1 MKQLF
6 EIAYFLSH
14 IGHIGHIHL
23 VYLGIIIGNCFAKDV
38 KKTSIVQKK
47 IILTEIELCY
57 VNSKFYFGS

>member
-14 IGHIGHIHL
+14 FGHIHL

-38 KKTSIVQKK
+38 KKRQLFRRK
-47 IILTEIELCY
+47 L
-57 VNSKFYFGS
+57 F

>member
-23 VYLGIIIGNCFAKDV
+23 VYLGIIIYNCFAKDV
-38 KKTSIVQKK
+38 KKRQMFRRK
-47 IILTEIELCY
+47 L
-57 VNSKFYFGS
+57 F